1 MRRSPE
7 DALDN
12 LKAEG
17 SLSLFD
23 LTSEEISFLDR
34 SLNCCVCFVDMVNS
48 TSNIAEIVSDR
59 RIIGKY
65 YSIFINTMAVLAKN
79 YGAKIIKSAGDA
91 LIFYFP
97 DSSDTY
103 NEAAFKDIL
112 ECFTTMILARDI
124 INAKLHSENLPSVSY
139 RISADYGKVEVATS
153 TSSKGREDLFGSTMN
168 ICAKINSM
176 AEPNGIVIGG
186 DLYQIIKSFSF
197 IDKYYQFKELRGGYS
212 IGFTHRDLIYRVLSK
227 NNNDISEIVVNSV
240 NELFTSKRTSTIKDI
255 QVKQQ
260 QQPQSPSQLLQQ
272 SQQKKQPLQQ
282 QQKHSANIMIVDD
295 ELDILYTYKHILS
308 AEGYNVE
315 AFTDPQE
322 ALMHFVQLPDPS
334 SYYQVVLLDIRMPR
348 LNGLQLFYKM
358 KTLSPKI
365 KIMFSSALDVAEEV
379 VGILP
384 GMKYDDIIKKPVARE
399 YFVNK
404 INSAVNNSTQDHL
417 ENLRV

>member
-12 LKAEG
+12 LEAEG

-34 SLNCCVCFVDMVNS
+34 SLNCCIGFVDMVNS

-79 YGAKIIKSAGDA
+79 YGAKIVKSAGDA

-97 DSSDTY
+97 DSSDPT

-124 INAKLHSENLPSVSY
+124 INAKLHSEGGNLPSVSY
-139 RISADYGKVEVATS
+139 RISADYGRVEVATS

-212 IGFTHRDLIYRVLSK
+212 IGFTHRYPIYRVLSK
-227 NNNDISEIVVNSV
+227 NNNDISEIAINSV

-255 QVKQQ
+255 QTKQR
-260 QQPQSPSQLLQQ
+260 QPPSQLLQQ
-272 SQQKKQPLQQ
+272 NQQKQQ
-282 QQKHSANIMIVDD
+282 QQKYSANIMVVDD
-295 ELDILYTYKHILS
+295 EPDTVFTYKHILS

-322 ALMHFVQLPDPS
+322 ALKRFVQLPDPS
-334 SYYQVVLLDIRMPR
+334 SYYQLVLLDIRMPR
-348 LNGLQLFYKM
+348 LNGLQLFYRIKAI
-358 KTLSPKI
+358 SPKI

-379 VGILP
+379 VSILP
-384 GMKYDDIIKKPVARE
+384 DMKYDDIIKKPVEME
-399 YFVNK
+399 YFMNK
-404 INSAVNNSTQDHL
+404 INSALNNSTQDHL
-417 ENLRV
+417 DDLRV

>member
-97 DSSDTY
+97 DSSDPT

-124 INAKLHSENLPSVSY
+124 INAKLHSEGGNLPSVSY
-139 RISADYGKVEVATS
+139 RISADYGRVEVATS

-197 IDKYYQFKELRGGYS
+197 IDKYYQFRELRGGYS
-212 IGFTHRDLIYRVLSK
+212 VGFNHMYPVYIALSK
-227 NNNDISEIVVNSV
+227 NNDNTAGLNINNINRLLRYDEIS
-240 NELFTSKRTSTIKDI
+240 KIKDI
-255 QVKQQ
+255 GAKQQSSQLLLQDGQQ
-260 QQPQSPSQLLQQ
+260 QQQQ
-272 SQQKKQPLQQ
+272 RYST
-282 QQKHSANIMIVDD
+282 AIMIVDD
-295 ELDILYTYKHILS
+295 EPDTLLTYEWFLS
-308 AEGYNVE
+308 DEGYNVE

-322 ALMHFVQLPDPS
+322 ALKRFVQFEAS
-334 SYYQVVLLDIRMPR
+334 SYYQLVLLDIRMPR
-348 LNGLQLFYKM
+348 LNGLQLFNTIKAI
-358 KTLSPKI
+358 SPAT
-365 KIMFSSALDVAEEV
+365 KIMFVSALDIAEELTSM
-379 VGILP
+379 LP
-384 GMKYDDIIKKPVARE
+384 DIKYEDIIKKPVERE
-399 YFVNK
+399 YFISK
-404 INSAVNNSTQDHL
+404 INTMLNG
-417 ENLRV
+417 RP

>member
-12 LKAEG
+12 LEAEG

-59 RIIGKY
+59 RKIGKY

-79 YGAKIIKSAGDA
+79 YGAKIVKSAGDA

-97 DSSDTY
+97 DSSDPT

-112 ECFTTMILARDI
+112 ECFTTMILAHDI

-186 DLYQIIKSFSF
+186 DLYQIIKSFSSF
-197 IDKYYQFKELRGGYS
+197 VNNNNNNGYEFKELRGGYS
-212 IGFTHRDLIYRVLSK
+212 MGFDNVYTVYRVLSK
-227 NNNDISEIVVNSV
+227 NNNDISEIAINSV

-255 QVKQQ
+255 QTKQR
-260 QQPQSPSQLLQQ
+260 QPPSQLLQQ
-272 SQQKKQPLQQ
+272 NQQKQQ
-282 QQKHSANIMIVDD
+282 QQKYSANIMVVDD
-295 ELDILYTYKHILS
+295 EPDTVFTYKHILS

-322 ALMHFVQLPDPS
+322 ALKRFVQLPDPS
-334 SYYQVVLLDIRMPR
+334 SYYQLVLLDIRMSR
-348 LNGLQLFYKM
+348 LNGLQLFYRIKAV
-358 KTLSPKI
+358 SPATR
-365 KIMFSSALDVAEEV
+365 IMFVSALDIAEELTS
-379 VGILP
+379 ILP
-384 GMKYDDIIKKPVARE
+384 DIKYDDII
-399 YFVNK
+399 
-404 INSAVNNSTQDHL
+404 
-417 ENLRV
+417 

>member
-212 IGFTHRDLIYRVLSK
+212 IGFTHRYPIYRVLSK
-227 NNNDISEIVVNSV
+227 NNNDISEIAINSV

-255 QVKQQ
+255 QTKQR
-260 QQPQSPSQLLQQ
+260 QPPSQLLQQ
-272 SQQKKQPLQQ
+272 NQQKQQ
-282 QQKHSANIMIVDD
+282 QQKYSANIMVVDD
-295 ELDILYTYKHILS
+295 ELDILHTYKYILS

-315 AFTDPQE
+315 AFTDPHD

-334 SYYQVVLLDIRMPR
+334 SYYQLVLLDIRMPR
-348 LNGLQLFYKM
+348 LNGLQLFYKI

-365 KIMFSSALDVAEEV
+365 KVMFCSALDVAEEV
-379 VGILP
+379 VSILP
-384 GMKYDDIIKKPVARE
+384 GMKYDDIIKKPVQRE
-399 YFVNK
+399 YFVSK
-404 INSAVNNSTQDHL
+404 INSALNNNTQDHF
-417 ENLRV
+417 ENLRA

>member
-12 LKAEG
+12 LEAEG

-34 SLNCCVCFVDMVNS
+34 SLNCCIGFVDMVNS

-79 YGAKIIKSAGDA
+79 YGAKIVKSAGDA

-97 DSSDTY
+97 DSSDPT

-124 INAKLHSENLPSVSY
+124 INAKLHSEGGNLPSVSY
-139 RISADYGKVEVATS
+139 RISADYGRVEVATS

-186 DLYQIIKSFSF
+186 DLYQIIKSFTF

-212 IGFTHRDLIYRVLSK
+212 IGFTHRYPIYRVLSK
-227 NNNDISEIVVNSV
+227 NNNDISEIAINSV

-255 QVKQQ
+255 QTKQR
-260 QQPQSPSQLLQQ
+260 QPPSQLLQQ
-272 SQQKKQPLQQ
+272 NQQKQ
-282 QQKHSANIMIVDD
+282 QQKYSANIMVVDD
-295 ELDILYTYKHILS
+295 ELDILHTYKYILS

-315 AFTDPQE
+315 AFTDPHD

-334 SYYQVVLLDIRMPR
+334 SYYQLVLLDIRMPR
-348 LNGLQLFYKM
+348 LNGLQLFYRIKAI
-358 KTLSPKI
+358 SPKI

-379 VGILP
+379 VSILP
-384 GMKYDDIIKKPVARE
+384 DMKYDDIIKKPVEME
-399 YFVNK
+399 YFMNK
-404 INSAVNNSTQDHL
+404 INSVLNNSTQDHL
-417 ENLRV
+417 DDLRV

>member
-97 DSSDTY
+97 DSSDPT

-124 INAKLHSENLPSVSY
+124 INAKLHSEGGNLPSVSY
-139 RISADYGKVEVATS
+139 RISADYGRVEVATS

-186 DLYQIIKSFSF
+186 DLNQIIKSFSF

-212 IGFTHRDLIYRVLSK
+212 IGFTHRYPIYRVLSK
-227 NNNDISEIVVNSV
+227 NNNDISEIAINSI

-255 QVKQQ
+255 QTKQR
-260 QQPQSPSQLLQQ
+260 QPPSQLLQQ
-272 SQQKKQPLQQ
+272 NQQKQQ
-282 QQKHSANIMIVDD
+282 QQKYSANIMVVDD
-295 ELDILYTYKHILS
+295 EPDTVFTYKYILS

-315 AFTDPQE
+315 AFTDPHD

-334 SYYQVVLLDIRMPR
+334 SYYQLVLLDIRMPR
-348 LNGLQLFYKM
+348 LNGLQLFYKI

-365 KIMFSSALDVAEEV
+365 KVMFSSALDVAEEV
-379 VGILP
+379 VSILP
-384 GMKYDDIIKKPVARE
+384 DMKYDDIIKKPVQRE
-399 YFVNK
+399 YFVSK
-404 INSAVNNSTQDHL
+404 INSALNNSTQDHF
-417 ENLRV
+417 ENLRA